1 MLCFF
6 WATWHFSSLQLDRE
20 NCLRATGGN
29 DGWNLH
35 VKCLIVEMFS
45 QYLSKM
51 LIAITSLELKYQD
64 QSMADFIPR
73 LSNCKDFTFHQRA
86 LYSINW
92 IFEMASSYCLRPD
105 LSRESPNYGFPTFF
119 IPRILPLYH
128 EFSQT
133 SHHQI
138 IRREINV
145 SRAGGFYQP
154 STSILNFHACG

>member
-51 LIAITSLELKYQD
+51 LIAITSLELKIPGPINGWFYTEIVKLQRFHISPEHHIASTEYLKWLPAIVWD
-64 QSMADFIPR
+64 QI
-73 LSNCKDFTFHQRA
+73 
-86 LYSINW
+86 
-92 IFEMASSYCLRPD
+92 CLV
-105 LSRESPNYGFPTFF
+105 N
-119 IPRILPLYH
+119 PRIMVSPHSSFLS
-128 EFSQT
+128 F
-133 SHHQI
+133 HHCIMSFPKPPI
-138 IRREINV
+138 IK
-145 SRAGGFYQP
+145 SSDGK
-154 STSILNFHACG
+154 